1 MKRAVMVTG
10 LTLAVVTMT
19 FAQSQ
24 PTTMPSAVVE
34 TIVIDV
40 SDERGIV
47 GIRAGHGEGVA
58 IGDPCWFFSADRMV
72 GHGEVFLVSD
82 VGSAVRLN
90 TRTRLPAAGDLAV
103 VVTATQLT
111 ALRDRMPAG
120 TSIRGRLVRLPPG
133 RRTGWIDIGQT
144 AGLRRDDSLLVW
156 RAAKDKCIPI
166 ARGRVVVLEDRTA
179 LLAFQPLVG
188 NAHPGPGDDVE
199 LWPSPS
205 EGAGKS
211 LTSTVVAVGQ
221 GGDGPI
227 VRIAGTT
234 RDGLAPGRLVDLFR
248 DGRFVGVAG
257 ITTVADPL
265 SVADLIVSASI
276 DEPAVGDRA
285 VVRPPAGAG
294 PQPIRAVVFN
304 IQGDVCL
311 LAAGEADGV
320 RVGEKFVV
328 PRSIDGNVIDVAELT
343 IYTVKVDYAGA
354 RVRLITL
361 ENHPIQKWD
370 FADRRMAPPATWQ
383 TVGTIRNVVT
393 EARTAFVQLTEG
405 SAISPGAI
413 VRISPK
419 TDTSDGAR
427 AAGAGIVLNVNEP
440 GAVLFVPNGWAN
452 VIHLNDASIEIVV
465 GPKLPER

>member
-1 MKRAVMVTG
+1 VKRAVMVTG
-10 LTLAVVTMT
+10 LTLAIVTT
-19 FAQSQ
+19 ALAQTT

-34 TIVIDV
+34 TTVIDV

-47 GIRAGHGEGVA
+47 GIRAGHNEGVA
-58 IGDPCWFFSADRMV
+58 IDDPCWFFSADRMI
-72 GHGEVFLVSD
+72 GYGEVFLVSD
-82 VGSAVRLN
+82 IGSAVRLN
-90 TRTRLPAAGDLAV
+90 TRTRWPAAGDLAV
-103 VVTATQLT
+103 VVTATQRS

-120 TSIRGRLVRLPPG
+120 TTIRGRMVRLPPG

-144 AGLRRDDSLLVW
+144 AGLRLDDSLLVW
-156 RAAKDKCIPI
+156 RAAKDKRIPI
-166 ARGRVVVLEDRTA
+166 ARGRVAVLQDQTA

-205 EGAGKS
+205 EGNGQS
-211 LTSTVVAVGQ
+211 LTSTVIAVGQ
-221 GGDGPI
+221 GSDGPI
-227 VRIAGTT
+227 VRMVGTA
-234 RDGLAPGRLVDLFR
+234 RDGLTSGRLVDLFR

-257 ITTVADPL
+257 ITTIADPL

-276 DEPAVGDRA
+276 DKPAVGDRA
-285 VVRPPAGAG
+285 VVRAPAGAG

-320 RVGEKFVV
+320 KVGEKFIVS
-328 PRSIDGNVIDVAELT
+328 RAIDGNVIAVAELT
-343 IYTVKVDYAGA
+343 IYTVKIDYAGA
-354 RVRLITL
+354 RVRLITP

-370 FADRRMAPPATWQ
+370 FADRRTPPPTTWQ
-383 TVGTIRNVVT
+383 TVGTIRRVMT

-405 SAISPGAI
+405 SAISPGAV

-419 TDTSDGAR
+419 TNTNAASDP
-427 AAGAGIVLNVNEP
+427 AGAGIVLHNKANS
-440 GAVLFVPNGWAN
+440 ADLFVPNGWAN
-452 VIHLNDASIEIVV
+452 VVHLNDASIEIVV
-465 GPKLPER
+465 GPKLPAR